1 MWEMVNGE
9 WSGVHGLSQA
19 AIGRAMDLSP
29 AAITKLKKQ
38 GMPVDSV
45 ENAAAWRM
53 ARQNV
58 AARKAMP
65 AALHHHTA
73 TPAAHRPAPAM
84 PAARANDES
93 HDQARTRREI
103 TEANLAELKLAELRG
118 DLIRRE
124 DMERAVG
131 ALAAGL
137 RESVLQ
143 IKARLAPLLAAE
155 SDIMKISAML
165 DAELRAALNKAVG

>member
-1 MWEMVNGE
+1 MNQRELATELGID
-9 WSGVHGLSQA
+9 GGLVS
-19 AIGRAMDLSP
+19 R
-29 AAITKLKKQ
+29 LKAR

-45 ENAAAWRM
+45 QAAQDWR
-53 ARQNV
+53 RRNV
-58 AARKAMP
+58 APYYRCNKPPP
-65 AALHHHTA
+65 A
-73 TPAAHRPAPAM
+73 RPAGVAQLPATGNLV
-84 PAARANDES
+84 ASDES

-103 TEANLAELKLAELRG
+103 ADANLSELKVAEQRG

-131 ALAAGL
+131 TLAAGL

-143 IKARLAPLLAAE
+143 IKARMAPLLAAE